1 VVRFLFWNLNRKPLQ
16 RTVANLVRAHDVDVL
31 MLAECEVSTREIL
44 SALNESGDSVFQ
56 PAYTQCQELVV
67 YSRYSPEY
75 LQPLYE
81 VPDRLTIRKV
91 LLPARQEILLAVAH
105 LPSKLRWNDASQAQE
120 CTNVARRL
128 REVETEA
135 GHRRTVLVGDL
146 NMNPFEAGVASAT
159 GFHAVMSRETASRG
173 SRTVLKEPY
182 PFFYNPM
189 WGHFGDAL
197 DGPPG
202 TYYYERGEHVE
213 YFWHMFDQVLIR
225 PELLDCFRNESLQ
238 ILTAVGDE
246 SLVSKSGRPGRRGT
260 SDHLPIV
267 FRLDF

>member
-1 VVRFLFWNLNRKPLQ
+1 VVRFLFWNLNRRPLQ
-16 RTVANLVRAHDVDVL
+16 RTLANLVRTHDIDVL
-31 MLAECEVSTREIL
+31 MLAECEVSTLEML
-44 SALNESGDSVFQ
+44 SALNESGDAVFQ
-56 PAYTQCQELVV
+56 SVRTRCQGLAV
-67 YSRYSPEY
+67 YSRFSPEY
-75 LQPLYE
+75 LRPTYE
-81 VPDRLTIRKV
+81 APDHLTVLKV

-105 LPSKLRWNDASQAQE
+105 LPSKLRWSGDSQALE

-128 REVETEA
+128 RDVEA
-135 GHRRTVLVGDL
+135 RVGHARTVLVGDL
-146 NMNPFEAGVASAT
+146 NMNPFEFGVVSAT
-159 GFHAVMSRETASRG
+159 GLHAVMSREVASRG
-173 SRTVLKEPY
+173 SRKVLKESY

-202 TYYYERGEHVE
+202 TYYYEQGQHVE

-225 PELLDCFRNESLQ
+225 PELLACFRNESLQ

-246 SLVSKSGRPGRRGT
+246 SFVSKSGRPRKSGT